1 MSKRPVSPPRPKMPT
16 SGHGCTE
23 SRHGVS
29 GIRGEPRSFCR
40 QCFFHDERDHDHS
53 SHVPTHHENIRQHQ
67 VESAAGHHVQQH
79 ESVGSARARRCRD
92 IKTTHLHTTEHRR
105 HSKKPMVMLTASK
118 DHLLFG
124 PVYTDF
130 EDLDDDGVIDTTF
143 KPTFEYYGYFDAR
156 KCYAYDNDAGQF
168 NPAAMAIPTSVTVG
182 SATATK
188 YSCSP
193 RESHWSG
200 NFLNW
205 TTMTRLD
212 IVRKMLYGGYRFL
225 DT

>member
-1 MSKRPVSPPRPKMPT
+1 MPT

-40 QCFFHDERDHDHS
+40 QCFFHDEQDHDHS
-53 SHVPTHHENIRQHQ
+53 SHVPTHHENIRSSLLLAIMFSSMNL
-67 VESAAGHHVQQH
+67 SAAPVHADV
-79 ESVGSARARRCRD
+79 EVSKPVIAIPPNIVA
-92 IKTTHLHTTEHRR
+92 IA
-105 HSKKPMVMLTASK
+105 KKPMVMLTASK

-156 KCYAYDNDAGQF
+156 KCYAYDN
-168 NPAAMAIPTSVTVG
+168 
-182 SATATK
+182 
-188 YSCSP
+188 
-193 RESHWSG
+193 
-200 NFLNW
+200 
-205 TTMTRLD
+205 
-212 IVRKMLYGGYRFL
+212 
-225 DT
+225 